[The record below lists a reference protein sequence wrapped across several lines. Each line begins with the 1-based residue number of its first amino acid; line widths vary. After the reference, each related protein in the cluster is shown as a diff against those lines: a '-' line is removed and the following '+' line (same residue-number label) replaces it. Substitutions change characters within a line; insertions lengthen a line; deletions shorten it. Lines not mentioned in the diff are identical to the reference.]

1 MTMSE
6 IESQNRRG
14 VILFAIILL
23 AAIKSPCF
31 AAPADTDPDPGKF
44 AALPL
49 AESGGIVT
57 NSDIVTRYGIPF
69 QEGDLKLVRQGSAQV
84 NVGGPVKR
92 IFVLGMTEKANLFCW
107 ASPLDHSVR
116 FIIGDK
122 LAEIRLNYADG
133 TTDVFPL
140 VLGEGVW
147 WGKPFFNFPAPFP
160 ADIRLR
166 NALASALRLY
176 PPAPVADGDYVAVI
190 NPRSAPLRTI
200 TFANT
205 TDKQGTLVVE
215 GLTVEAA
222 NTNALTE
229 GIELSHGPIPPA
241 FRKFIEEKPLRLSG
255 KGERQA
261 QRRLNDLRLALYT
274 SDANFSGHVP
284 PEIPAHYCGPKVSF
298 KGDIYADILENA
310 FYANVQDMSDKVDR
324 SGMYHTSTL
333 GAPSWGGYNGFGTFR
348 KNCGTYYGSSWC
360 RDMGR
365 SLQELTE
372 LGYTNGAAHCADYC
386 LEMSKRWEQDPLLR
400 VQGTVIPPHW
410 GRVANKPA
418 VDACFENDGHGL
430 ITLFLYKLW
439 QRLPDRDQWLRARWP
454 DVKASGDWIL
464 WEFAH
469 PKISGAANGVLYT
482 TSECS
487 AGKGYSVYADAVC
500 MDALNALAQMADS
513 IGQTNSA
520 AQWRERAAK
529 MQKAIGVQYVASSQ
543 KYARQ
548 WTLRFAGWPNSSTV
562 LGPLIFLAD
571 YQGFAPQD
579 DNPAWRPLSEAS
591 YQRLVD
597 RYQPFGYY
605 GNAMGYGQGFV
616 SQAALLLDR
625 MQDATRILDW
635 SAKEIYD
642 PQFGSFIVPEGV
654 QLDLTGHFWYHTG
667 DLGNGVQEAENV
679 KSLRLVIGVDDTH
692 PDRIQ
697 FYPRMP
703 YDWNEIAVY
712 DYPVLTEQSGKMELA
727 HLWYQLDR
735 SGRKMKLSISSDGDL
750 GNVAMR
756 LGPFK
761 KPPGASSVIVNGER
775 PANVMVEHSGDS
787 WWAKFTM
794 PIEPS
799 PIQLMPVTQ
808 HVRHLAQR
816 PDRD

>member
-1 MTMSE
+1 MPTSR
-6 IESQNRRG
+6 ILNQNCLPLLLS
-14 VILFAIILL
+14 VIILL
-23 AAIKSPCF
+23 TALECPCF
-31 AAPADTDPDPGKF
+31 AGPPDTG
-44 AALPL
+44 ASRENLIALPL
-49 AESGGIVT
+49 AENGGTVT
-57 NSDIVTRYGIPF
+57 NSNTVERYGIPF
-69 QEGDLKLVRQGSAQV
+69 EEGDLKLVRKGSAQV
-84 NVGGPVKR
+84 NVGCPVKR

-107 ASPLDHSVR
+107 ASPKDHSVR
-116 FIIGDK
+116 FFIGDK
-122 LAEIRLNYADG
+122 LAEIRLNYTDG

-147 WGKPFFNFPAPFP
+147 WGKPFFNFQAPFP
-160 ADIRLR
+160 TDIRLR
-166 NALASALRLY
+166 KALASALRLY
-176 PPAPVADGDYVAVI
+176 PPAPVADGNYVAVI
-190 NPRSAPLRTI
+190 NPRPVPLRSV

-205 TDKQGTLVVE
+205 TDKQGTLVVAGITIE
-215 GLTVEAA
+215 PA

-229 GIELSHGPIPPA
+229 GAELSPGSIPPA
-241 FRKFIEEKPLRLSG
+241 FRKFIEEKPLRLAG

-261 QRRLNDLRLALYT
+261 QKRLNGLRLALYT
-274 SDANFSGHVP
+274 SDANFNRPVP
-284 PEIPAHYCGPKVSF
+284 PEIPANYHGPHVSF
-298 KGDIYADILENA
+298 KGNVYAGILQNA
-310 FYANVQDMSDKVDR
+310 FYASVQDMSDKVDR
-324 SGMYHTSTL
+324 TGMYHTSTP

-348 KNCGTYYGSSWC
+348 KNCGTYYGTSWC

-372 LGYTNGAAHCADYC
+372 LGYTNAAARCADYC
-386 LEMSKRWEQDPLLR
+386 LRMAKLWEQEPSLKI
-400 VQGTVIPPHW
+400 QGAVMPPHW

-439 QRLPDRDQWLRARWP
+439 QRLPGRDHWLRARWP

-464 WEFAH
+464 WQFAH
-469 PKISGAANGVLYT
+469 PKISGAARGVLYT

-487 AGKGYSVYADAVC
+487 AGRGYSVYADAVC

-520 AQWRERAAK
+520 AQWRARAGE
-529 MQKAIGVQYVASSQ
+529 MQQAIGTQYVASSQ
-543 KYARQ
+543 KYGRQ

-571 YQGFAPQD
+571 YQGFAPRD

-591 YQRLVD
+591 YQRLID
-597 RYQPFGYY
+597 TFQPFGFY
-605 GNAMGYGQGFV
+605 GQAMGYGQGFV

-635 SAKEIYD
+635 TAKEIYD

-654 QLDLTGHFWYHTG
+654 QIDLTGNFWYHTG

-703 YDWNEIAVY
+703 YDWNEIAVEQ
-712 DYPVLTEQSGKMELA
+712 YPVLAGQEGNAELT
-727 HLWYQLDR
+727 HLRYQLVR
-735 SGRKMKLSISSDGDL
+735 SGRKMRLNITSDSGL
-750 GNVAMR
+750 GPVAMR

-761 KPPGASSVIVNGER
+761 KPPGASSVIVNGES
-775 PANVMVEHSGDS
+775 PAHLTSEYSGDS

-794 PIEPS
+794 PVGPTSS
-799 PIQLMPVTQ
+799 PL
-808 HVRHLAQR
+808 
-816 PDRD
+816 

>member
-1 MTMSE
+1 MTTQK
-6 IESQNRRG
+6 IENQNRWNI
-14 VILFAIILL
+14 VLVAIILL
-23 AAIKSPCF
+23 TAIESLCF
-31 AAPADTDPDPGKF
+31 AEPSDTGSGPGRF
-44 AALPL
+44 VALPF

-57 NSDIVTRYGIPF
+57 NSEIVTRYGIPF
-69 QEGDLKLVRQGSAQV
+69 QQGDLKLVRQGSAQV
-84 NVGGPVKR
+84 NVGCPVKR
-92 IFVLGMTEKANLFCW
+92 IFVLGMSEKANLFCW

-116 FIIGDK
+116 FFIGDK

-133 TTDVFPL
+133 TAEVFPL

-147 WGKPFFNFPAPFP
+147 WGKPFFTFREPFP
-160 ADIRLR
+160 TDIRLR
-166 NALASALRLY
+166 NAMASALRLY
-176 PPAPVADGDYVAVI
+176 PPAPVADGNYVAVI
-190 NPRSAPLRTI
+190 NPRPVPLQSI

-205 TDKQGTLVVE
+205 TDKQGTLLVA
-215 GLTVEAA
+215 GITVEPAT
-222 NTNALTE
+222 TNAVAK
-229 GIELSHGPIPPA
+229 GIELSPGPIPPA
-241 FRKFIEEKPLRLSG
+241 FGKFMEEKPLRLLG

-274 SDANFSGHVP
+274 SDASLNVRVP
-284 PEIPAHYCGPKVSF
+284 LKIPPNYRGPKVSF
-298 KGDIYADILENA
+298 KGGVYADILENA

-324 SGMYHTSTL
+324 KGMYHTSTL

-360 RDMGR
+360 RDLGR

-372 LGYTNGAAHCADYC
+372 LGYTNQAAHCADYC
-386 LEMSKRWEQDPLLR
+386 LRMSELWEQDPLLR
-400 VQGTVIPPHW
+400 IQGTIMPPHW
-410 GRVANKPA
+410 GRVANKPD
-418 VDACFENDGHGL
+418 VNACFENDGHGL

-454 DVKASGDWIL
+454 VVKALGDWIL
-464 WEFAH
+464 WQFAH

-500 MDALNALAQMADS
+500 MDALDALAQMADS

-520 AQWRERAAK
+520 RQWRTRAEK
-529 MQKAIGVQYVASSQ
+529 MQQAIGAQYAASSQ
-543 KYARQ
+543 KYGRQ

-579 DNPAWRPLSEAS
+579 DNPAWRLLSEGS
-591 YQRLVD
+591 YRRLID
-597 RYQPFGYY
+597 TFQPFGFY
-605 GNAMGYGQGFV
+605 GQAMGYGQGFV

-635 SAKEIYD
+635 TAKEIYD
-642 PQFGSFIVPEGV
+642 PQSGSFIVPEGV
-654 QLDLTGHFWYHTG
+654 QIDLTGHFWYHTG

-703 YDWNEIAVY
+703 YDWNEIAVKQ
-712 DYPVLTEQSGKMELA
+712 YPVLADQSGKTELTR
-727 HLWYQLDR
+727 LDYRLVR
-735 SGRKMKLSISSDGDL
+735 SGREMKLNIAADRNL
-750 GNVAMR
+750 GTVAMR

-761 KPPGASSVIVNGER
+761 KPPGPSSVIVNGKR
-775 PANVMVEHSGDS
+775 PAEVTAEHSGDS

-794 PIEPS
+794 PVGPEPPRLS
-799 PIQLMPVTQ
+799 VASS
-808 HVRHLAQR
+808 RCGFGK
-816 PDRD
+816 

>member
-1 MTMSE
+1 MTLKVKNLNCLS
-6 IESQNRRG
+6 
-14 VILFAIILL
+14 VFLFAIVVL
-23 AAIKSPCF
+23 AAVESRCCGKP
-31 AAPADTDPDPGKF
+31 PDSEAIAGKF
-44 AALPL
+44 VTLPL
-49 AESGGIVT
+49 AESGEIGT
-57 NSDIVTRYGIPF
+57 NSNIVTRYGIPF
-69 QEGDLKLVRQGSAQV
+69 QEGDLKLVRKGSAQV
-84 NVGGPVKR
+84 NVNGRAAR
-92 IFVLGMTEKANLFCW
+92 IFLLGMTEKANLFCW
-107 ASPLDHSVR
+107 ASPKDHSVR
-116 FIIGDK
+116 FFIGDK

-147 WGKPFFNFPAPFP
+147 WGKPFFNFRAPFP
-160 ADIRLR
+160 TDIRLR
-166 NALASALRLY
+166 KALASALRLY
-176 PPAPVADGDYVAVI
+176 PPAPVADGNYVAVI
-190 NPRSAPLRTI
+190 NPRPVPLRSI

-205 TDKQGTLVVE
+205 TDKQGTLVVTGITIE
-215 GLTVEAA
+215 PA
-222 NTNALTE
+222 NTNGLTE
-229 GIELSHGPIPPA
+229 GTGLSAGEIPPA
-241 FRKFIEEKPLRLSG
+241 FRKFVEEKPLRLLG
-255 KGERQA
+255 RGERQA
-261 QRRLNDLRLALYT
+261 QRRLNGLRLALYT
-274 SDANFSGHVP
+274 SDANFNRRVP
-284 PEIPAHYCGPKVSF
+284 PEIPADYRGPRVSF
-298 KGDIYADILENA
+298 KGDVYADILQNA
-310 FYANVQDMSDKVDR
+310 FYANVQDMSDKVDQK
-324 SGMYHTSTL
+324 GMYHTSTL

-348 KNCGTYYGSSWC
+348 KNCGTYYGTSWC

-372 LGYTNGAAHCADYC
+372 LGYTNAAAHCADYC
-386 LEMSKRWEQDPLLR
+386 LRMAKLWEQDPSLKI
-400 VQGTVIPPHW
+400 QGTVMPPHW
-410 GRVANKPA
+410 GRVANKPD
-418 VDACFENDGHGL
+418 VNACFENDGHGL

-439 QRLPDRDQWLRARWP
+439 QRLPNRDEWLRARWP

-464 WEFAH
+464 WQFAH
-469 PKISGAANGVLYT
+469 PKISGAARGVLYT

-487 AGKGYSVYADAVC
+487 AGKGYSVYADAIC

-520 AQWRERAAK
+520 AQWRERAEK
-529 MQKAIGVQYVASSQ
+529 MRTAIGAQYVASSQ
-543 KYARQ
+543 KYGRQ

-591 YQRLVD
+591 YQRLID
-597 RYQPFGYY
+597 TFQPFGFY
-605 GNAMGYGQGFV
+605 GQAMGYGQGFV

-635 SAKEIYD
+635 TAKEIYD

-654 QLDLTGHFWYHTG
+654 QIDLTGHFWYHTG

-712 DYPVLTEQSGKMELA
+712 DYPVLTEQSGRTELT
-727 HLWYQLDR
+727 HMRYQLVR
-735 SGRKMKLSISSDGDL
+735 SGRKMKLTIASDSDL
-750 GNVAMR
+750 GMVAMR

-761 KPPGASSVIVNGER
+761 KRPGPSSVIVNGKR
-775 PANVMVEHSGDS
+775 PAEVIAEHSGDS

-794 PIEPS
+794 PVEPS
-799 PIQLMPVTQ
+799 PIQLMPVAE
-808 HVRHLAQR
+808 HLRHLAQR
-816 PDRD
+816 SNRD